1 MRLFLSFIV
10 WIMPVL
16 AAFGQIHSTD
26 SDHLPVADSSAQSS
40 ELDQWYDVISKLVLL
55 RNEHSMIPF
64 RDLSGKT
71 TVAVAFNDVLEW
83 RKFLWRYQQITV
95 FPADQVVGDSI
106 SEKLMEAD
114 RLIIV
119 LDDLRQITRDSLCE
133 VWFRKL
139 NETKKC
145 CVIFTGHTQNMDQLT
160 ELKEVESLIITQE
173 NGSLSRDLATQLI
186 FGAIHSSGKL
196 VADINNNWRKG
207 DGIEVASIGRLSYSI
222 PEVAGMN
229 HDSIESK
236 IDSIVNF
243 ALKEKAFPGCRVLV
257 SVKGN
262 VIFNKCYGFHSYESI
277 QHVQEHDIYDL
288 ASVTKI
294 IGPLPLIMKAR
305 DDRLLDLD
313 QPFATYWKDWQKSF
327 IKRSNKEKITVREVL
342 THQAGLQPY
351 IKYYPLTLKN
361 GSFHLKWY
369 RLTSD
374 SKHTLQIGDHLYL
387 ADKFKKVIYQKI
399 RKSSVTEDKTYKYS
413 GLSFMIYPELI
424 EQLYNQ
430 DYQQLLIHNFYKPL
444 GASSLVYNPLQKLPY
459 NRIIPTELDTNYRH
473 QQIHGFVH
481 DEAAAV
487 MGGVSGN
494 AGLFGSV
501 HDVAKMMQMYLQFG
515 QYGGKRYIEEQTL
528 REFSRVQYPENNNRR
543 GIGFDKPLFGNDTL
557 SIEKSYPAPGV
568 SSSSFG
574 HSGFTGTFVWMD
586 PEYELMYIFLSNRV
600 YPTRNNPKIYRLNI
614 RPSIQQVFY
623 DALPKKN

>member
-1 MRLFLSFIV
+1 MS
-10 WIMPVL
+10 VL
-16 AAFGQIHSTD
+16 TAFGQIHSVE
-26 SDHLPVADSSAQSS
+26 SDHLKVTDTSMLSSD
-40 ELDQWYDVISKLVLL
+40 LDQWFDANSKLVLL

-64 RDLSGKT
+64 RDLAGVT

-83 RKFLWRYQQITV
+83 RKLLWRYQQIPV
-95 FPADQVVGDSI
+95 FRADQVVGDSI
-106 SEKLMEAD
+106 SEKLKWAD
-114 RLIIV
+114 QLIIV
-119 LDDLRQITRDSLCE
+119 LDDLGTITKDSLCMA
-133 VWFRKL
+133 WFNNL
-139 NETKKC
+139 IESKKC
-145 CVIFTGHTQNMDQLT
+145 CVVFTGHAQNLKQLE
-160 ELKEVESLIITQE
+160 ELSNVESLIITQQ
-173 NGSLSRDLATQLI
+173 NCALSRDLATQLI
-186 FGAIHSSGKL
+186 FGAIDTSGQL
-196 VADINNNWRKG
+196 DSDINDCWHNG
-207 DGIEVASIGRLSYSI
+207 DGIKVSSIGRLSYSL
-222 PEVAGMN
+222 PEVVGMN
-229 HDSIESK
+229 HDTIELK
-236 IDSIVNF
+236 VDSIVNN
-243 ALKEKAFPGCRVLV
+243 AIKEKAFPGCRVLV
-257 SVKGN
+257 AVKGN

-277 QHVQEHDIYDL
+277 QPVQEHDVFDL

-294 IGPLPLIMKAR
+294 TGPLPLIMKAK
-305 DDRLLDLD
+305 DDQLLDLD

-327 IKRSNKEKITVREVL
+327 LRPGSKAEITMREVL
-342 THQAGLQPY
+342 THQAGLKSY
-351 IKYYPLTLKN
+351 INYYPLTLKN
-361 GSFHLKWY
+361 GSFHPRWY
-369 RLTSD
+369 RFTSD

-399 RKSSVTEDKTYKYS
+399 RKSSVSKDKIYKYS

-430 DYQQLLIHNFYKPL
+430 DYEELLIDNFYKPL
-444 GASSLVYNPLQKLPY
+444 GASSLMYNPLRKLPN
-459 NRIIPTELDTNYRH
+459 NRILPTELDANYRH
-473 QQIHGFVH
+473 QQVHGFVH

-501 HDVAKMMQMYLQFG
+501 HDVAKIMQMYLQFG

-528 REFSRVQYPENNNRR
+528 REFSRVQYKENDNRR

-557 SIEKSYPAPGV
+557 SIEESYPAPGV
-568 SSSSFG
+568 SPSSFG

-586 PEYELMYIFLSNRV
+586 PDYELMYIFLSNRV